1 VAGWASLFHSL
12 FAIAPRYGAESV
24 CQAQTRR
31 KILSQR
37 GGGRDFGAVPL
48 LGGEDAAGH
57 AAENPVLCVTC
68 QAGHP
73 LSRNYQMHHSSLPL
87 T

>member
-1 VAGWASLFHSL
+1 MEQNQFVK
-12 FAIAPRYGAESV
+12 RKRV
-24 CQAQTRR
+24 VR

-37 GGGRDFGAVPL
+37 GGGRDLGAVPL

-57 AAENPVLCVTC
+57 AAENPVLCVTD

-73 LSRNYQMHHSSLPL
+73 LSRNYQMQSTPDLISCRR
-87 T
+87 